1 MASTVIS
8 PEPELLAAQSGR
20 KTHPRDPAAAPEHKD
35 GSGYSAENIT
45 VLEGLAAVRLR
56 PAMYIGSTGEL
67 GLHHLVYE
75 VVDNSVDEALAGYA
89 TRIDVTIHVD
99 NSITVVDNGRGIP
112 VDDMVTNGE
121 KMPAVQV
128 VLTKLHAGGKF
139 DASNYKV
146 SGGLHGV
153 GVSCV
158 NALSEEL
165 DVEIWRDGFAWEQDY
180 AKGAPIG
187 KLRQMR
193 PSKQLG
199 TKVHFLPDRSIF
211 TVTEFNYDT
220 LAQRLRELAFLNKGL
235 EITLTDERT
244 TDPKTGESKQQLFKY
259 AGGIAE
265 FIKHLNR
272 GKQVLHDK
280 PIYMEAERD
289 GVAME
294 IGLQYNDAYSETIF
308 TFANNINTVD
318 GGSHLS
324 GFKTAL
330 TRTINAVGQSLG
342 LFKDVKENLSGDDV
356 REGLVVVISVKLSQ
370 PQFEGQ
376 TKGKL
381 NSDIAGTVQAFVNE
395 RLGAFLEQNPT
406 VARKIINKAIDAARA
421 REAARKAR
429 DLTRRKGA
437 LDGGGLPGKLSDCS
451 ERQPDRCELYL
462 VEGESAGGTAKQGR
476 DRRFQAI
483 LPLKG
488 KILNVEKAR
497 YDKMLGHEE
506 IRAMITAL
514 GCGIGKDDFD
524 VTKLRYGKLILMTDA
539 DVDGSHIRTLLLT
552 FFFRHMTELIK
563 RGHVYIAQP
572 PLFKIKK
579 GRFEQ
584 YIKDE
589 REYVQVMVKRAS
601 EGMVL
606 RHGDGGARIEG
617 EALTKFISQLND
629 YLGFF
634 DKVEKRLRNQPVTEA
649 FAEIFAQEGK
659 DSARRVDF
667 ESPAKLKEMQ
677 RRLKELIKPFH
688 FREVSDILFD
698 EEKQALLRQLHRL
711 AGRRAQDRLGA
722 GLHRGEPPDAGQA
735 RPAQG
740 PDAATVPDR
749 VRGKGRQG
757 RGGRRAGRARRRRRE
772 RRIRSRQPSRHH
784 RRGQARQARWP
795 RLARSGGEAD
805 RARGLRVRHRAG
817 QEGISGPA
825 LQGTRR
831 DDRAAALG
839 DHHGPRPPLAPPGP
853 PGRHRRL
860 RGDLHHAHGRGRRIP
875 PPLHRRERPRRQEP
889 RHLRKLRI
897 IPGFE
902 RAGCRVPQVPRF
914 WAPGSETR
922 DATSIALADSLMAD
936 SLQLR
941 NHAFR
946 LSASKDH
953 TNTAFARTK

>member
-1 MASTVIS
+1 MASTAIS
-8 PEPELLAAQSGR
+8 PEAEVKDPEE
-20 KTHPRDPAAAPEHKD
+20 APKNGAKAPKEE
-35 GSGYSAENIT
+35 GGYSAENIT

-56 PAMYIGSTGEL
+56 PAMYIGSTGEM

-75 VVDNSVDEALAGYA
+75 VVDNSVDEALGGHA

-99 NSITVVDNGRGIP
+99 NSITVVDDGRGIP
-112 VDDMVTNGE
+112 VDDKVINGE

-128 VLTKLHAGGKF
+128 VLTMLHAGGKF

-158 NALSEEL
+158 NALSQEL

-180 AKGAPIG
+180 AKGAPTS
-187 KLRQMR
+187 KLRKMG
-193 PSKQLG
+193 PSKRRG
-199 TKVHFLPDRSIF
+199 TKVHFLPDKSIF
-211 TVTEFNYDT
+211 TVTEFSYDT

-235 EITLTDERT
+235 EIVLTDERT
-244 TDPKTGESKQQLFKY
+244 TDTKTGEAKSQTFKY

-272 GKQVLHDK
+272 GKQTLHDK
-280 PIYMEAERD
+280 PIYMEAERN

-294 IGLQYNDAYSETIF
+294 IALQYNDGYSETVF
-308 TFANNINTVD
+308 CFANNINTVD
-318 GGSHLS
+318 GGTHLT

-330 TRTINAVGQSLG
+330 TRTINYVGQQMG
-342 LFKDVKENLSGDDV
+342 LFKDVKENLSSDDV

-395 RLGAFLEQNPT
+395 RLGAFLEQNPP
-406 VARKIINKAIDAARA
+406 VARKIINKAIDAMRA

-437 LDGGGLPGKLSDCS
+437 LDGGGLPGKLADCS
-451 ERQPDRCELYL
+451 ERQPDKCELYL

-514 GCGIGKDDFD
+514 GTGIGKDDFD
-524 VTKLRYGKLILMTDA
+524 AAKLRYGKIILMTDA

-552 FFFRHMTELIK
+552 FFFRHMQELIK

-572 PLFKIKK
+572 PLYRIKK

-584 YIKDE
+584 YIKDD

-601 EGMVL
+601 DGMVL
-606 RHGDGGARIEG
+606 RYGDGGVRLEG
-617 EALTKFISQLND
+617 GELTKFMAQLNE
-629 YLGFF
+629 YLTVF
-634 DKVEKRLRNQPVTEA
+634 DKVEKRLRNQAVTEA

-659 DSARRVDF
+659 DPARRADF
-667 ESPAKLKEMQ
+667 EQQTKLKEMQ
-677 RRLKELIKPFH
+677 KRLKELVKTH
-688 FREVSDILFD
+688 QFREVGEIAFD
-698 EEKQALLRQLHRL
+698 EEHKLYSVSFTDSQGAVRRIDWALASAAESRQMLAKYAQLREQLVPPFYIEYAAKPAKGEAAAEEETADEAADNESTESAADAAAEASATEGTAAKGKAAKRGSS
-711 AGRRAQDRLGA
+711 ARVAQDPVEKKTAREVFEYVIEQGKKEYQVQRYKGLGEMTA
-722 GLHRGEPPDAGQA
+722 PQLWDTTMDP
-735 RPAQG
+735 
-740 PDAATVPDR
+740 
-749 VRGKGRQG
+749 
-757 RGGRRAGRARRRRRE
+757 ARRTLLQVRSEDIAACEEIFTTLMGEDVESRRKFIE
-772 RRIRSRQPSRHH
+772 
-784 RRGQARQARWP
+784 
-795 RLARSGGEAD
+795 EN
-805 RARGLRVRHRAG
+805 
-817 QEGISGPA
+817 A
-825 LQGTRR
+825 L
-831 DDRAAALG
+831 DVKNLD
-839 DHHGPRPPLAPPGP
+839 
-853 PGRHRRL
+853 
-860 RGDLHHAHGRGRRIP
+860 I
-875 PPLHRRERPRRQEP
+875 
-889 RHLRKLRI
+889 
-897 IPGFE
+897 
-902 RAGCRVPQVPRF
+902 
-914 WAPGSETR
+914 
-922 DATSIALADSLMAD
+922 
-936 SLQLR
+936 
-941 NHAFR
+941 
-946 LSASKDH
+946 
-953 TNTAFARTK
+953 